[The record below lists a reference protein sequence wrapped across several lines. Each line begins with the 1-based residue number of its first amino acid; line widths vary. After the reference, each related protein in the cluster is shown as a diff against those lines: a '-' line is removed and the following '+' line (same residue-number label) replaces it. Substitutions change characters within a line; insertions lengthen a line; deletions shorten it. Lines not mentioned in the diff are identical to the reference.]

1 MSDIARTLGPPA
13 TFVPATLLVGSA
25 VTSNTRASGST
36 TAIAAAAAS
45 HLNTGVLPTSGT
57 GQIHRGP
64 GRCRCTA
71 HANGTSNQQ
80 VDAKTRQ

>member
-57 GQIHRGP
+57 GQIHRAP
-64 GRCRCTA
+64 GVAGAQPMQTA
-71 HANGTSNQQ
+71 PATS
-80 VDAKTRQ
+80 R